1 MDAINL
7 DLEGTT
13 RDAVVDE
20 MIGALERNGAVSS
33 ASDFKQAILAR
44 EEEGS
49 TGIGMNIAIPHG
61 KSEAVLEAKR
71 GLRHQAGRC

>member
-1 MDAINL
+1 MDLINL

-49 TGIGMNIAIPHG
+49 TGI
-61 KSEAVLEAKR
+61 E
-71 GLRHQAGRC
+71 